1 LRIDKLRPFRCGP
14 AKPSPRSEGGSAPD
28 LPHDYSLTTVAVGC
42 KPAIRYAP
50 WIQVHVPAMFLGQAR
65 QLKKRMPNDSEEI
78 SVIKEPVE
86 IDTYSGQ
93 YQRPGERRP
102 ALVFLRGELLA
113 VPIPLER
120 AEVTLGRALDADI
133 RINDSRASR
142 LHARISTEP
151 DAETGVVRYRLT
163 DLDSTNG
170 TMLNGKAIVQAFL
183 QDGDKFEVGDQ
194 LIRFE
199 MLDEIDREFQQQIH
213 RLLVHDELTGL
224 LTSKSF
230 FSELRREAAR
240 AEAESMPFCVLMM
253 DLDYFK
259 EVNDTYGHLV
269 GSETL
274 EEVGAVINK
283 TLRAGDVG
291 ARFGGEEFA
300 AFLLAADYAQ
310 GMVAAERVRSAI
322 EKHVFPAV
330 RRESTE
336 SPRTHKITISI
347 GVAAFPDDGRD
358 PIQLVE
364 LADSAL
370 YRAKRSGRNC
380 VCAYRPAGTTEVLH
394 LRPRLET

>member
-1 LRIDKLRPFRCGP
+1 MATNSEDASGP
-14 AKPSPRSEGGSAPD
+14 TRLSTTQSGGSGEHSA
-28 LPHDYSLTTVAVGC
+28 
-42 KPAIRYAP
+42 
-50 WIQVHVPAMFLGQAR
+50 
-65 QLKKRMPNDSEEI
+65 
-78 SVIKEPVE
+78 
-86 IDTYSGQ
+86 
-93 YQRPGERRP
+93 ERRP

-120 AEVTLGRALDADI
+120 SEVTLGRALEADV
-133 RINDSRASR
+133 RVNDSRASR
-142 LHARISTEP
+142 LHARVITES
-151 DAETGVVRYRLT
+151 DAQTGDTRYWLT
-163 DLDSTNG
+163 DLNSTNG
-170 TMLNGKAIVQAFL
+170 TLLNGKPIERALL

-230 FSELRREAAR
+230 FSEMRREAAR

-259 EVNDTYGHLV
+259 EVNDKYGHLV

-274 EEVGAVINK
+274 EDVGAIIK
-283 TLRAGDVG
+283 RALRAGDVG

-300 AFLLAADYAQ
+300 AFLLDADYSQ
-310 GMVAAERVRSAI
+310 GLVAAERVRAAI
-322 EKHVFPAV
+322 EKHEFSAV
-330 RRESTE
+330 RRESAE
-336 SPRTHKITISI
+336 EPRTHRLTISL
-347 GVAAFPDDGRD
+347 GVAAYPEDGRD

-370 YRAKRSGRNC
+370 YRAKRSGRNR
-380 VCAYRPAGTTEVLH
+380 VCAYRPAAKNEVVQM
-394 LRPRLET
+394 RPRS

>member
-1 LRIDKLRPFRCGP
+1 
-14 AKPSPRSEGGSAPD
+14 
-28 LPHDYSLTTVAVGC
+28 
-42 KPAIRYAP
+42 
-50 WIQVHVPAMFLGQAR
+50 
-65 QLKKRMPNDSEEI
+65 MPNESEDI
-78 SVIKEPVE
+78 SVIKKPAEVE
-86 IDTYSGQ
+86 TYSGQ
-93 YQRPGERRP
+93 YRRPGERRP

-113 VPIPLER
+113 VPIPLDR
-120 AEVTLGRALDADI
+120 AEVTMGRALDADI

-142 LHARISTEP
+142 LHARITTEQ
-151 DAETGVVRYRLT
+151 AEATGETQYRLT
-163 DLDSTNG
+163 DLNSTNG
-170 TMLNGKAIVQAFL
+170 TILNGQRIDQAFL

-230 FSELRREAAR
+230 FSEMRREAAR
-240 AEAESMPFCVLMM
+240 AATESMPFCVLMM
-253 DLDYFK
+253 DIDYFK

-274 EEVGAVINK
+274 EDVGAVIK
-283 TLRAGDVG
+283 RTLRAGDVG

-300 AFLLAADYAQ
+300 AFLLDADYQQ
-310 GMVAAERVRSAI
+310 GMVAAERVREAI
-322 EKHVFPAV
+322 EEHEFSAV
-330 RRESTE
+330 RRGSTE
-336 SPRTHKITISI
+336 PPRTHKITISV
-347 GVAAFPDDGRD
+347 GVASFPDDGRD

-370 YRAKRSGRNC
+370 YRAKRSGRNR
-380 VCAYRPAGTTEVLH
+380 VCAYRPPGVNEVVR

>member
-1 LRIDKLRPFRCGP
+1 
-14 AKPSPRSEGGSAPD
+14 
-28 LPHDYSLTTVAVGC
+28 
-42 KPAIRYAP
+42 
-50 WIQVHVPAMFLGQAR
+50 
-65 QLKKRMPNDSEEI
+65 MPNSPDDI
-78 SVIKEPVE
+78 SVVKDDEV
-86 IDTYSGQ
+86 DTFSGKDRQ
-93 YQRPGERRP
+93 ERERRP

-113 VPIPLER
+113 VPIPLDR
-120 AEVTLGRALDADI
+120 REVTLGRALEADV
-133 RINDSRASR
+133 RVSDSRASR
-142 LHARISTEP
+142 LHARITTEP
-151 DAETGVVRYRLT
+151 GEENALTRYRLT

-170 TMLNGKAIVQAFL
+170 TILNGTPIDDAFL

-230 FSELRREAAR
+230 FSEMRREAAR

-253 DLDYFK
+253 DIDHFK

-274 EEVGAVINK
+274 EEVGAVIK
-283 TLRAGDVG
+283 RSLRAGDVG

-300 AFLLAADYAQ
+300 AFLLDADYAQ
-310 GMVAAERVRSAI
+310 GLIAAERVRSAV
-322 EKHVFPAV
+322 EKHEFPAV
-330 RRESTE
+330 RRGSSET
-336 SPRTHKITISI
+336 PRTHHITISV
-347 GVAAFPDDGRD
+347 GVASYPDDARD

-370 YRAKRSGRNC
+370 YRAKRSGRNR
-380 VCAYRPAGTTEVLH
+380 VCAYRPSLAATEGPLP
-394 LRPRLET
+394 PRRS

>member
-1 LRIDKLRPFRCGP
+1 MQNKSD
-14 AKPSPRSEGGSAPD
+14 D
-28 LPHDYSLTTVAVGC
+28 TSL
-42 KPAIRYAP
+42 
-50 WIQVHVPAMFLGQAR
+50 
-65 QLKKRMPNDSEEI
+65 S
-78 SVIKEPVE
+78 KEPNE

-113 VPIPLER
+113 IPIPLER
-120 AEVTLGRALDADI
+120 EHVTLGRALEADI

-142 LHARISTEP
+142 LHARITSGRDDTTGEP
-151 DAETGVVRYRLT
+151 TYCLI
-163 DLDSTNG
+163 DLGSTNG
-170 TMLNGKAIVQAFL
+170 TLLNGKRIERAFL

-240 AEAESMPFCVLMM
+240 AEAEKMPFCVLMM
-253 DLDYFK
+253 DIDHFK
-259 EVNDTYGHLV
+259 VVNDTYGHLA

-274 EEVGAVINK
+274 EEVGAVIK
-283 TLRAGDVG
+283 KALRAGDVG

-300 AFLLAADYAQ
+300 AFMLDADYAQ
-310 GMVAAERVRSAI
+310 GMIAAERVRSAI
-322 EKHVFPAV
+322 EKHAFPAARRDGADVFP
-330 RRESTE
+330 
-336 SPRTHKITISI
+336 THKITISL
-347 GVAAFPDDGRD
+347 GVASFPEDGRD

-364 LADSAL
+364 MADSAL
-370 YRAKRSGRNC
+370 YRAKRNGRNQ
-380 VCAYRPAGTTEVLH
+380 VCAYRLAASTEVLR
-394 LRPRLET
+394 LRPRRTE